1 MKDYITLPVMQEVFF
16 ELLPGIQLK
25 AKKGGYK
32 IRIYDPLNNM
42 PYENEPGMFV
52 DGVAVKD
59 ASVIASIE
67 PELVEKIDVVREK
80 YYIGDYFFSGIVN
93 IITKAGDF
101 SDAVLPDYAARI
113 PYTVLDRVNSFR
125 SQDYSSGDKKTNRIP
140 DFRNTLYWNPSVK
153 PDKTGKAKIE
163 LWSADV
169 VTDYEVNIQGID
181 SGGNIISFKK
191 HIKVK

>member
-1 MKDYITLPVMQEVFF
+1 
-16 ELLPGIQLK
+16 
-25 AKKGGYK
+25 
-32 IRIYDPLNNM
+32 M
-42 PYENEPGMFV
+42 PYEKEPGMFV
-52 DGVAVKD
+52 DGVAVKE

-67 PELVEKIDVVREK
+67 PELVEKIDVVREQ

-93 IITKAGDF
+93 IITRAGDF
-101 SDAVLPDYAARI
+101 SDAVLPDYATRL

-125 SQDYSSGDKKTNRIP
+125 SRDYSSGDNKTNRIP

-169 VTDYEVNIQGID
+169 VADYKVNIQGID
-181 SGGNIISFKK
+181 SGGNIFSFKK
-191 HIKVK
+191 LIKVK